1 MESEEDRVDEI
12 LKALFPYTG
21 QAQIIGVTGSPGSGK
36 STLVEG
42 LARQYTSL
50 AKKVGIIA
58 VDPTSPFSGG
68 AILGDRI
75 RMQSLSTDP
84 DVFIRSMATRGQLG
98 GLSVAVNDAIL
109 VLDAAGY
116 DVLIVETVGA
126 GQDEVDV
133 AKAAHVT
140 ILVLVPGMGDDIQA
154 LKAGIMEIGDIYVIN
169 KADRDGVQAI
179 EQALQ
184 AQLSMGSR
192 TDGWVP
198 PLIQTIAVR
207 GEGIEELAE
216 EIERCATF
224 LSDPKRENEWKRR
237 SSRDRLLEILR
248 RRLTRRI
255 LDQISE
261 DALNHYAGKMM
272 TRELDPYTIVDCLLS
287 QAGLGTG
294 ST

>member
-224 LSDPKRENEWKRR
+224 LSDPKRENELKRR
-237 SSRDRLLEILR
+237 SSRDRLLGILR